1 MTEAGTGAAT
11 KTGAVAIR
19 PLTAA
24 DRAAWQPLWQAYLDF
39 YRQQLAE
46 GVTDTVFARI
56 SGDGAHGG
64 LVAERDGKMI
74 GFVHYIVHETT
85 WSLAPTCYLEDL
97 YVDGAVRGSGA
108 GRALIEAVCEGA
120 RARGCRSVYWHTHD
134 DNARARALYDK
145 VAVLSPFVRYDHVLT
160 QKS

>member
-1 MTEAGTGAAT
+1 MTEAISATGTGVDAT
-11 KTGAVAIR
+11 AIR
-19 PLTAA
+19 PLVAS
-24 DRAAWQPLWQAYLDF
+24 DRAAWQPLWAAYLDF

-46 GVTDTVFARI
+46 GVTETVFARI

-64 LVAERDGKMI
+64 LVAERDGRMI

-85 WSLAPTCYLEDL
+85 WSLEPTCYLEDL
-97 YVDGAVRGSGA
+97 YVDAATRGSGA
-108 GRALIEAVCEGA
+108 GRALIEAVCEVA
-120 RARGCRSVYWHTHD
+120 RARGCRSVYWQTHD

-145 VAVLSPFVRYDHVLT
+145 VAVLSPFVRYDRVLT

>member
-1 MTEAGTGAAT
+1 MTDAETTTG
-11 KTGAVAIR
+11 TGAVAIR
-19 PLTAA
+19 PLVAS
-24 DRAAWQPLWQAYLDF
+24 DHAAWAPLWAAYLDF

-46 GVTDTVFARI
+46 GVTETVFARI

-64 LVAERDGKMI
+64 LVAERAGQMI

-85 WSLAPTCYLEDL
+85 WSLEPTCYLEDL
-97 YVDGAVRGSGA
+97 YVDGAVRGGGA
-108 GRALIEAVCEGA
+108 GRALIEAVYEVA
-120 RARGCRSVYWHTHD
+120 RARGCRSVYWQTHD

-145 VAVLSPFVRYDHVLT
+145 VAVLSPFVRYDRVLT